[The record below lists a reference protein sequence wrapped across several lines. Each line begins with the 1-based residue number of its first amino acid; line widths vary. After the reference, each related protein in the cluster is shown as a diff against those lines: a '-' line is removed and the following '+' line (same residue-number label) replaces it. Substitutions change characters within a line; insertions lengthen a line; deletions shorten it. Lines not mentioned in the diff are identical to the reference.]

1 MVLSWA
7 GGSCPDLGGQRG
19 QGGGDACLGGVVP
32 AGGAGRRGA
41 QPRAQHAGRGR
52 APAHRDGLQPR
63 VDRLFIQ
70 FRGGV
75 LAVEPGQERQAD
87 RAVQVNATAKITKAT
102 RAGNGKGGT
111 MGDSRIVGDSR
122 RVLSDR
128 KDETM
133 ARTLPIPAGQPLEAT
148 RKAAGQVVTL
158 AGAEAVAVQAAA
170 SITLAAL
177 LWPLIPAARAVAGLA
192 SALGPWLPLRPLP
205 EQQVVVVM
213 PGSGGAGRGAK
224 VPGGAP
230 GAVRAAGAITL
241 GVEEEFVLLDPSTGA
256 TVLAGP
262 ELVRMLGGEPGVQ
275 QELMRFQVET
285 GTRVC
290 TRLDDLGGELA
301 RLRRLAAAAAA
312 HLGCRLVASGVA
324 PYRTPGLAAVTG
336 QPRYQ
341 ELARRYGP
349 VVAEAG
355 TCGCHVHVGVPSRDL
370 GVQVLARLRPWL
382 APLLAVSA
390 NSPIAGGHDAGWA
403 SWRYVIQSRWP
414 TAVPPAAWPDAAAY
428 DAAVRRLIGR
438 GAALDERSVYF
449 LARLSP
455 RYPTVEVRVA
465 DVCLDAGTAV
475 LVAGLTRALVA
486 TALAEA
492 RRGTPV
498 AAPPARQ
505 VAAALAAAARHGLA
519 GAGADPVTG
528 QAVDATAL
536 RARLLDHVYP
546 ALRDHGDTETVT
558 RLLRRLDDLGTGA
571 DRQRALFTSGVSTPA
586 FITALA
592 RETLSGVPVTIEP

>member
-1 MVLSWA
+1 M
-7 GGSCPDLGGQRG
+7 
-19 QGGGDACLGGVVP
+19 
-32 AGGAGRRGA
+32 A
-41 QPRAQHAGRGR
+41 Q
-52 APAHRDGLQPR
+52 
-63 VDRLFIQ
+63 
-70 FRGGV
+70 
-75 LAVEPGQERQAD
+75 
-87 RAVQVNATAKITKAT
+87 
-102 RAGNGKGGT
+102 
-111 MGDSRIVGDSR
+111 
-122 RVLSDR
+122 
-128 KDETM
+128 
-133 ARTLPIPAGQPLEAT
+133 TLPIPAGQPLEAT
-148 RKAAGQVVTL
+148 RTAAGQVVTL
-158 AGAEAVAVQAAA
+158 ACTEAVAVQAAA

-177 LWPLIPAARAVAGLA
+177 LWPLIPAARAAAGLA

-205 EQQVVVVM
+205 EQQVVVM
-213 PGSGGAGRGAK
+213 PGSGGAGRAAT
-224 VPGGAP
+224 VPGGRRGP
-230 GAVRAAGAITL
+230 VRAVGAITL

-256 TVLAGP
+256 TVLAAP
-262 ELVRMLGGEPGVQ
+262 DLLRILGGEPGVQ

-285 GTRVC
+285 GTGVC
-290 TRLDDLGGELA
+290 TSLDEAGRELL

-312 HLGCRLVASGVA
+312 RLGCRLVASGVA

-355 TCGCHVHVGVPSRDL
+355 TCGCHVHVGVPSREA

-382 APLLAVSA
+382 APLLAVTA
-390 NSPIAGGHDAGWA
+390 NSPIAGGRDTGWA
-403 SWRYVIQSRWP
+403 SWRYVLQARWP

-428 DAAVRRLIGR
+428 DTAVRRLIAR

-475 LVAGLTRALVA
+475 LAAGLTRALVA

-492 RRGTPV
+492 RRGTPAA
-498 AAPPARQ
+498 AAPAWQ
-505 VAAALAAAARHGLA
+505 VAAALAAAARQGLA

-528 QAVDATAL
+528 QPAGAPAL

-558 RLLRRLDDLGTGA
+558 RLLRRLDDRGTGA
-571 DRQRALFTSGVSTPA
+571 DRQRALFTSAASAPA

-592 RETLSGVPVTIEP
+592 RATLSGHEPGRQRPDARVPAPAGAQ

>member
-1 MVLSWA
+1 M
-7 GGSCPDLGGQRG
+7 
-19 QGGGDACLGGVVP
+19 
-32 AGGAGRRGA
+32 A
-41 QPRAQHAGRGR
+41 QA
-52 APAHRDGLQPR
+52 
-63 VDRLFIQ
+63 
-70 FRGGV
+70 
-75 LAVEPGQERQAD
+75 
-87 RAVQVNATAKITKAT
+87 
-102 RAGNGKGGT
+102 
-111 MGDSRIVGDSR
+111 
-122 RVLSDR
+122 
-128 KDETM
+128 
-133 ARTLPIPAGQPLEAT
+133 LPIPAGQPLDAT

-158 AGAEAVAVQAAA
+158 ACAEAVAVQAAA

-177 LWPLIPAARAVAGLA
+177 WWPLIPAARAVAGLA

-205 EQQVVVVM
+205 EQQVVVM
-213 PGSGGAGRGAK
+213 PGSGGAGRAVT

-230 GAVRAAGAITL
+230 GAVRAADAVTL

-262 ELVRMLGGEPGVQ
+262 ELVRMLGGEPGIQ

-290 TRLDDLGGELA
+290 TSLDDVGGELV

-324 PYRTPGLAAVTG
+324 PYRTPGLAAVTD

-341 ELARRYGP
+341 ELARRYAP

-355 TCGCHVHVGVPSRDL
+355 TCGSHVHVGVPSREA

-390 NSPIAGGHDAGWA
+390 NSPIAGGYETGWA

-414 TAVPPAAWPDAAAY
+414 TAMPPAAWPDAAAY
-428 DAAVRRLIGR
+428 DTAVRRLIAR
-438 GAALDERSVYF
+438 GAALDERSIYF

-455 RYPTVEVRVA
+455 RYPTIEVRVA
-465 DVCLDAGTAV
+465 DVCLDTGTTV
-475 LVAGLTRALVA
+475 LLAGLTRALVA
-486 TALAEA
+486 TALTEA
-492 RRGTPV
+492 RRGTP
-498 AAPPARQ
+498 AAAAPARQ

-519 GAGADPVTG
+519 GAGVDPVTG
-528 QAVDATAL
+528 QAADAPAL

-546 ALRDHGDTETVT
+546 ALSDHGDTQTIT
-558 RLLRRLDDLGTGA
+558 RLLHRLDQQGTGA
-571 DRQRALFTSGVSTPA
+571 DRQRAFFTSAASTPA

-592 RETLSGVPVTIEP
+592 RATLSGYEPGRWRRPDARVPAAAGAQ

>member
-1 MVLSWA
+1 M
-7 GGSCPDLGGQRG
+7 
-19 QGGGDACLGGVVP
+19 
-32 AGGAGRRGA
+32 A
-41 QPRAQHAGRGR
+41 Q
-52 APAHRDGLQPR
+52 
-63 VDRLFIQ
+63 
-70 FRGGV
+70 
-75 LAVEPGQERQAD
+75 
-87 RAVQVNATAKITKAT
+87 
-102 RAGNGKGGT
+102 
-111 MGDSRIVGDSR
+111 
-122 RVLSDR
+122 
-128 KDETM
+128 
-133 ARTLPIPAGQPLEAT
+133 TLPIPAGQPLDAT

-158 AGAEAVAVQAAA
+158 ACAEAVAVQAAA

-177 LWPLIPAARAVAGLA
+177 LWPLIPAAHAVAVLGG
-192 SALGPWLPLRPLP
+192 ALGDRLPLRPLP
-205 EQQVVVVM
+205 EQQAVVAM
-213 PGSGGAGRGAK
+213 PGSAGPGRDAT
-224 VPGGAP
+224 VPGGRP
-230 GAVRAAGAITL
+230 GAVRAAAAITL

-262 ELVRMLGGEPGVQ
+262 DLVRMLGGEPGIQ

-290 TRLDDLGGELA
+290 TGLDDLGRELI

-324 PYRTPGLAAVTG
+324 PYRTPGLAAVTD
-336 QPRYQ
+336 QPRYR
-341 ELARRYGP
+341 ELTRRYGR
-349 VVAEAG
+349 VVADAG

-390 NSPIAGGHDAGWA
+390 NSPIAGGRDTGWA
-403 SWRYVIQSRWP
+403 SWRYTIQARWP
-414 TAVPPAAWPDAAAY
+414 TAVPPAVWPDAAAY
-428 DAAVRRLIGR
+428 DTAVRRLIGQ

-475 LVAGLTRALVA
+475 LLAGLTRALVA

-492 RRGTPV
+492 RRGSP
-498 AAPPARQ
+498 AAAAPARQ
-505 VAAALAAAARHGLA
+505 VAAALAAAARQGLA
-519 GAGADPVTG
+519 GVAADPVTG
-528 QAVDATAL
+528 QAVDASAL

-546 ALRDHGDTETVT
+546 ALSDHGDTETIT
-558 RLLRRLDDLGTGA
+558 RLLHRLDQRGTGA
-571 DRQRALFTSGVSTPA
+571 DRQRALFTSAASTPA

-592 RETLSGVPVTIEP
+592 RATLSGYQPGRWHRPGARLPAAAGAQ